1 MHAMVNPTVL
11 AGMAPARFPS
21 FSRKALQ
28 GAICSLLVGW
38 GAGAPAQASPPPM
51 TQAAPAAAAAAE
63 AAASRTPIV
72 PKAGSAAEATAAAAG
87 PSVASAAAQRL
98 PQLSL
103 NEVVRAVLDHNP
115 DLRAVEQSRTTA
127 RAGVVSASALP
138 NPKLEWNQGRN
149 SARVPGAAAGTVQGW
164 AVALPIENPAVRGA
178 RVEAARAGEQG
189 SVHFVATTRNA
200 LVAQVRLRA
209 YEMVLR
215 EAEVEAAKE
224 AVRLLEQAHERVRVR
239 VDSGEAARYEIIKAD
254 AEIIQ
259 ARQQEQT
266 ARLRAEQ
273 AQLALGRLAA
283 GQLPVRFRLDVSLE
297 DPLRIE
303 DMGEIDPMEHPELR
317 QLKAEVERAQAR
329 LDGAKASRWPGVEL
343 RYGQTREPDVRL
355 NTVGV
360 SIQIPLL
367 DQHRGPIDEAA
378 SELERAR
385 LQLEGRQIELRQQ
398 TLQAWKELEMARL
411 RTQALSQGSVREAES
426 ALRVAE
432 AAYRFGERGILDVLD
447 AQRVLRSI
455 RADLLDARYQLQ
467 AARIQLEY
475 LAGRYDDPSAL

>member
-21 FSRKALQ
+21 CSRKVLQ

-38 GAGAPAQASPPPM
+38 GAGASAQAHPPGKPQASQAPL
-51 TQAAPAAAAAAE
+51 TQAAPAAAEAAE

-72 PKAGSAAEATAAAAG
+72 PKAGSAAEA

-317 QLKAEVERAQAR
+317 QLKAA
-329 LDGAKASRWPGVEL
+329 
-343 RYGQTREPDVRL
+343 
-355 NTVGV
+355 TV
-360 SIQIPLL
+360 P
-367 DQHRGPIDEAA
+367 E
-378 SELERAR
+378 
-385 LQLEGRQIELRQQ
+385 
-398 TLQAWKELEMARL
+398 
-411 RTQALSQGSVREAES
+411 
-426 ALRVAE
+426 
-432 AAYRFGERGILDVLD
+432 
-447 AQRVLRSI
+447 
-455 RADLLDARYQLQ
+455 
-467 AARIQLEY
+467 
-475 LAGRYDDPSAL
+475 

>member
-1 MHAMVNPTVL
+1 MCI
-11 AGMAPARFPS
+11 R
-21 FSRKALQ
+21 
-28 GAICSLLVGW
+28 
-38 GAGAPAQASPPPM
+38 
-51 TQAAPAAAAAAE
+51 
-63 AAASRTPIV
+63 
-72 PKAGSAAEATAAAAG
+72 
-87 PSVASAAAQRL
+87 
-98 PQLSL
+98 
-103 NEVVRAVLDHNP
+103 
-115 DLRAVEQSRTTA
+115 
-127 RAGVVSASALP
+127 
-138 NPKLEWNQGRN
+138 
-149 SARVPGAAAGTVQGW
+149 
-164 AVALPIENPAVRGA
+164 
-178 RVEAARAGEQG
+178 
-189 SVHFVATTRNA
+189 
-200 LVAQVRLRA
+200 
-209 YEMVLR
+209 
-215 EAEVEAAKE
+215 
-224 AVRLLEQAHERVRVR
+224 
-239 VDSGEAARYEIIKAD
+239 DS
-254 AEIIQ
+254 
-259 ARQQEQT
+259 
-266 ARLRAEQ
+266 
-273 AQLALGRLAA
+273 
-283 GQLPVRFRLDVSLE
+283 LDVSLE